1 MVFRKLEWNFWVKG
15 IILSALCAIPG
26 QSLWLNPPSAP
37 RPPPLKT
44 YHYPQVF
51 MSYGIGKKQVKNR
64 FVIPESRNRVS
75 IFGKNISFSQVF

>member
-1 MVFRKLEWNFWVKG
+1 MWKTGNSSFFKPED
-15 IILSALCAIPG
+15 SPIPKN
-26 QSLWLNPPSAP
+26 QKF
-37 RPPPLKT
+37 PLFFKA

-75 IFGKNISFSQVF
+75 IFAKNI